1 MPGFTRARV
10 LILASRTAGS
20 DQLIEAVATRASDG
34 ACSFTL
40 MVPAV
45 FRGLRPVGAPIT
57 YGHAEAERRLSAAL
71 PLLSRAAGADV
82 VGIVGSNEPFT
93 AVKDALKLLGFDEVM
108 VSMLPAHL
116 SGWQRDDLPRKIRAL
131 GRGRHR
137 GRRRQRAGARRLA
150 PAAWPLTTWAGA
162 PCSRPNG
169 KTVVSAEPFFDMTS
183 SG

>member
-10 LILASRTAGS
+10 LIVASKTAGS
-20 DQLIEAVATRASDG
+20 DQLIETVASRASEG

-45 FRGLRPVGAPIT
+45 FRGLRPIGAPVT

-71 PLLSRAAGADV
+71 PLLSQAAGADV
-82 VGIVGSNEPFT
+82 VGVVGSNEPFT

-116 SGWQRDDLPRKIRAL
+116 SGWQRDHLPQKIRAL
-131 GRGRHR
+131 GV
-137 GRRRQRAGARRLA
+137 AVTEVVARSEPV
-150 PAAWPLTTWAGA
+150 PAA
-162 PCSRPNG
+162 
-169 KTVVSAEPFFDMTS
+169 
-183 SG
+183 